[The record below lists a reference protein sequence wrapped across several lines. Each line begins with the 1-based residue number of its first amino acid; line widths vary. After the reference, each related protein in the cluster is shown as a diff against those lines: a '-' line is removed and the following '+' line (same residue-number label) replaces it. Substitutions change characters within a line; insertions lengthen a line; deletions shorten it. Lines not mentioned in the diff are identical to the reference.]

1 MPSSYEAI
9 QMSREVLA
17 GKKQLHGDKDPR
29 TISSTNNLA
38 SSLAEAGQFDE
49 ALSTVRKLL
58 PFARRVLGADH
69 DETLNIE
76 MNIGIFPYKKPTA
89 SREDVLEAITVLD
102 ALGKRLVRILGIKH
116 PKTFNVQAAAYQ
128 ARQKLAAKEPP
139 RRATL
144 EDALAAFDL

>member
-1 MPSSYEAI
+1 MTNQPVFLVSLPDASWPELRIALP
-9 QMSREVLA
+9 VP
-17 GKKQLHGDKDPR
+17 DPDI
-29 TISSTNNLA
+29 TA
-38 SSLAEAGQFDE
+38 
-49 ALSTVRKLL
+49 
-58 PFARRVLGADH
+58 ARGLTD

-76 MNIGIFPYKKPTA
+76 MNIGIFPYKNPTA

-128 ARQKLAAKEPP
+128 ARQKLAAMEPP

>member
-1 MPSSYEAI
+1 MRRLLALAVAATVAAD
-9 QMSREVLA
+9 VLQA
-17 GKKQLHGDKDPR
+17 AAA
-29 TISSTNNLA
+29 T
-38 SSLAEAGQFDE
+38 
-49 ALSTVRKLL
+49 
-58 PFARRVLGADH
+58 ADVVH
-69 DETLNIE
+69 ETLNIE

-128 ARQKLAAKEPP
+128 ARQKLAAMEPP

>member
-1 MPSSYEAI
+1 MIPPLLNIYDVVA
-9 QMSREVLA
+9 
-17 GKKQLHGDKDPR
+17 PR
-29 TISSTNNLA
+29 LGSKPPI
-38 SSLAEAGQFDE
+38 FM
-49 ALSTVRKLL
+49 
-58 PFARRVLGADH
+58 LGADH

-76 MNIGIFPYKKPTA
+76 MNIGIFPYKNPTA

-128 ARQKLAAKEPP
+128 ARQKLAAMEPP

>member
-1 MPSSYEAI
+1 M
-9 QMSREVLA
+9 RRRA
-17 GKKQLHGDKDPR
+17 GRRRRHHGLYRLRSALRRKKDLERSNATVVVNQVNKAVESVEDFSAPFQLVA
-29 TISSTNNLA
+29 A
-38 SSLAEAGQFDE
+38 SVVVS
-49 ALSTVRKLL
+49 
-58 PFARRVLGADH
+58 
-69 DETLNIE
+69 
-76 MNIGIFPYKKPTA
+76 IFPYKNPTA

-128 ARQKLAAKEPP
+128 ARQKLAAMEPP

>member
-1 MPSSYEAI
+1 MYFLVSYWTLGLWRVTR
-9 QMSREVLA
+9 Q
-17 GKKQLHGDKDPR
+17 
-29 TISSTNNLA
+29 
-38 SSLAEAGQFDE
+38 
-49 ALSTVRKLL
+49 AL
-58 PFARRVLGADH
+58 
-69 DETLNIE
+69 IE

-128 ARQKLAAKEPP
+128 ARQKVAAMEPP

>member
-1 MPSSYEAI
+1 MALRRLLLFAAAAYAADVV
-9 QMSREVLA
+9 QVAVLC
-17 GKKQLHGDKDPR
+17 D
-29 TISSTNNLA
+29 S
-38 SSLAEAGQFDE
+38 
-49 ALSTVRKLL
+49 
-58 PFARRVLGADH
+58 
-69 DETLNIE
+69 NIE
-76 MNIGIFPYKKPTA
+76 MNIGIFPYKNPTA

-128 ARQKLAAKEPP
+128 ARQKLAAMEPP